1 MYIPEN
7 IRLNRLTAKRLA
19 HRQNCVLQFYA
30 TCNDSSIEKEIP
42 GTRGIRSGLKQRC
55 QNPCTDLRQ

>member
-1 MYIPEN
+1 MMRMYQKSFKSVNNKKISSF
-7 IRLNRLTAKRLA
+7 AKLV
-19 HRQNCVLQFYA
+19 VLQFY
-30 TCNDSSIEKEIP
+30 NDPSIEKEIP